1 MAIGCKKDNIPIFT
15 LDEAATPDMVSR
27 FREFSSQWNR
37 LDLLL
42 EINLT
47 IRKMIGKNQINKYD
61 EYGMHEYIVEMQSS
75 E

>member
-1 MAIGCKKDNIPIFT
+1 
-15 LDEAATPDMVSR
+15 MVSR